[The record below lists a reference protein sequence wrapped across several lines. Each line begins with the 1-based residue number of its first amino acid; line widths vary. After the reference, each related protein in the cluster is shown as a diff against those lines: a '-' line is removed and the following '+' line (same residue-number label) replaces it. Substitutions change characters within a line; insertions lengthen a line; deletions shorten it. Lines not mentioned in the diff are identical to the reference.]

1 MKRQPISG
9 LLTFAARASNHQ
21 TTLQRLKTV
30 SGSPVTAGL
39 KPGPPFAELLVAGG
53 LKSLCGNLILVY
65 VAPAFRRATARI
77 HTVGLKADATKA
89 LQVSVV
95 TQAVKS
101 ASPRDRDCP
110 REASNLR
117 NSGRGIWKV
126 GAAVF
131 LAAVSIPALAG
142 DDSPRKFAEPQPSA
156 NAATLATPSRS
167 SQPTTPNAAASPASA
182 ATTPSLEEVVE
193 LLQEQ
198 GRELETLRAALREQR
213 EVTARLEAKLNSIGA
228 GPVVAEAATETVVP
242 GQTISPSNST
252 QGDLA
257 QKVAKLEEAL
267 GKSQTDLEGRLKTF
281 GPFVFSG
288 DLRLRAEPTF
298 GGPVD
303 RSQDRFRERIR
314 LRFNAEAQLNDQL
327 KGGFSFASGDLNN
340 PISTNQTTNQYTTR
354 KPLAIDRAYAT
365 YNPSWFR
372 PLTVTGGKFA
382 YPWFNTELV
391 WDKDLNP
398 EGAGETLAFNVRT
411 PVLKK
416 FSVVGFQLPFAE
428 NKRTAA
434 NDKSFY
440 NTMVYGEQLQT
451 FWQLGSRIKLS
462 AYASFYDWKYADSIA
477 LSVATANNAS
487 PVNGLLPL
495 NNNGLQNSIATVT
508 VTNAATGAKTI
519 TSAQFASKFGILDSL
534 AQFDIQTPYERWPVT
549 LVGDFAQNTRA
560 CENVRNI
567 PVAAVYSAPCDSRA
581 RHGYWL
587 EGRVGRADRKG
598 DWQFGYTRIVIE
610 REANIGAFN
619 YSEIFP
625 ANNVEIHRSEIMYQ
639 LFRNVTLQVNALI
652 GRPLVTAS
660 SPPPVQP
667 LWERLQFDV
676 TYKF

>member
-1 MKRQPISG
+1 MKRFPIVRFRSNR
-9 LLTFAARASNHQ
+9 ARWNRNQSS
-21 TTLQRLKTV
+21 LQRLKP
-30 SGSPVTAGL
+30 SLESFVTAGL
-39 KPGPPFAELLVAGG
+39 KPGPPFAELLVAAG
-53 LKSLCGNLILVY
+53 LKILCGNLILVY
-65 VAPAFRRATARI
+65 VAPAFRRAIARI
-77 HTVGLKADATKA
+77 HSVGLKADATKE
-89 LQVSVV
+89 LHVWVV
-95 TQAVKS
+95 TQALKS
-101 ASPRDRDCP
+101 GPPRDRDCV
-110 REASNLR
+110 REAMNLR
-117 NSGRGIWKV
+117 NSRRGIWKV
-126 GAAVF
+126 VAAVF
-131 LAAVSIPALAG
+131 LAVVSIPALGG

-156 NAATLATPSRS
+156 NAATRATPSGS
-167 SQPTTPNAAASPASA
+167 TQPSTPIAAASPGRA
-182 ATTPSLEEVVE
+182 ATTPSLEEVME

-213 EVTARLEAKLNSIGA
+213 EVTARLEAKLNSTGA
-228 GPVVAEAATETVVP
+228 GPAVAEAATETVAAA
-242 GQTISPSNST
+242 QTISPSNST

-257 QKVAKLEEAL
+257 QKVAKLEAAL
-267 GKSQTDLEGRLKTF
+267 GKSQTELEGRLKTF

-398 EGAGETLAFNVRT
+398 EGAGETLAFHVNT
-411 PVLKK
+411 PLLKK

-428 NKRTAA
+428 NKRTAVT
-434 NDKSFY
+434 DKSFY

-451 FWQLGSRIKLS
+451 FWQLGSRVKLS

-487 PVNGLLPL
+487 PDNGLLPL
-495 NNNGLQNSIATVT
+495 NSNGLQNSIATVT

-560 CENVRNI
+560 CENMRNI

-610 REANIGAFN
+610 REATIGAFN

-639 LFRNVTLQVNALI
+639 LFRNVTLQLNALI

-660 SPPPVQP
+660 SPRPVQP

>member
-1 MKRQPISG
+1 MKRLPIVRFLSNR
-9 LLTFAARASNHQ
+9 ARRGRNQSS
-21 TTLQRLKTV
+21 LQRLKPIPEGYV
-30 SGSPVTAGL
+30 SAGL
-39 KPGPPFAELLVAGG
+39 KPGPPFAELLVAAG
-53 LKSLCGNLILVY
+53 LKLLCENMVLVD
-65 VAPAFRRATARI
+65 VAPAFRRASACT
-77 HTVGLKADATKA
+77 HSVGLKADATK
-89 LQVSVV
+89 VFHVRVV
-95 TQAVKS
+95 TRALKPGP
-101 ASPRDRDCP
+101 PRDPDSARG
-110 REASNLR
+110 AMNYR
-117 NSGRGIWKV
+117 NSCACIWKLV
-126 GAAVF
+126 AAVF
-131 LAAVSIPALAG
+131 LAAVSIPALGG
-142 DDSPRKFAEPQPSA
+142 DDSPRRLAEAQPSA
-156 NAATLATPSRS
+156 NAATRATPSGS
-167 SQPTTPNAAASPASA
+167 AQPITPNAAAFPASA
-182 ATTPSLEEVVE
+182 ATTPSLEEVME

-198 GRELETLRAALREQR
+198 GRELETLRVALREQR
-213 EVTARLEAKLNSIGA
+213 EVTARLEAKLNSTGTEPA
-228 GPVVAEAATETVVP
+228 AAEAAAASLANV
-242 GQTISPSNST
+242 QTISPSIGA

-257 QKVAKLEEAL
+257 QKVAKLEAAL

-281 GPFVFSG
+281 GPFVLSG

-398 EGAGETLAFNVRT
+398 EGAGETLAFNVKT
-411 PVLKK
+411 PLLKK

-428 NKRTAA
+428 NRRTAV

-451 FWQLGSRIKLS
+451 FWQLGRRIKLS
-462 AYASFYDWKYADSIA
+462 AYTSFYDWKYADSVA

-487 PVNGLLPL
+487 PDNGLLAL
-495 NNNGLQNSIATVT
+495 NSNGLQNSIAIVT
-508 VTNAATGAKTI
+508 ATNAATGAKTI

-534 AQFDIQTPYERWPVT
+534 AQIDIQTPNERWPVT

-567 PVAAVYSAPCDSRA
+567 PVAAVYSTPCDSRA

-639 LFRNVTLQVNALI
+639 LFRNVTLQLNALI

-660 SPPPVQP
+660 SPPPAQP